1 MSYAIDSDSVVVSSS
16 ALPTGAATSALQTS
30 GGQKTQIVDG
40 SGNVIDAGVH
50 ASGDYHLSTQVVQ
63 DVLADDNN
71 SSTTN
76 LAGPNFTFTGTA
88 TSTLG
93 VAAIQVS
100 LKTNVN
106 CTVYVD
112 QSPDTT
118 PNWDITDTFTYNSA
132 SGGASWTVQAVNS
145 YVRVRVVGA
154 GASSYF
160 RLQTALCPIVEAL
173 PRAPD
178 NQGLRVS
185 IRGLR
190 DQFGFQGQFTPIKD
204 LRVSQPYRLV
214 GTSFTGTTID
224 SNFWTAASNGT
235 SAAVTQ
241 ANTKLTLTSGTS
253 AAGYATVQS
262 ARQARFIFAHPH
274 MWRGAV
280 RLPDTTEADVTRRWG
295 CFNAA
300 GGPPTVPV
308 DGFWFECAPD
318 GTLSVNWRN
327 NSGTI
332 QTVSSGSFNGDVSAY
347 TLDTNVH
354 AYEIIHFVMGTWFY
368 IDNVLIHTVLPTTDN
383 MSSTYTLR
391 SSFSCVN
398 GASGG
403 ESGQLEVWATV
414 IMRLGRD
421 MTAPAYY
428 YFANGTTAGVN
439 LKIGSGSVHK
449 VLILNGT
456 TNSVITLSD
465 STSATTPT
473 ILAHTVSATLT
484 SLPITLDLGGL
495 QFFEGLR
502 LTVATQNA
510 QLLIIY
516 E

>member
-1 MSYAIDSDSVVVSSS
+1 MGYSLTDKDALLGGS
-16 ALPTGAATSALQTS
+16 A
-30 GGQKTQIVDG
+30 KTQIVDS
-40 SGNVIDAGVH
+40 SGNVIDSGVH

-63 DVLADDNN
+63 DVLADANN

-76 LAGPNFTFTGTA
+76 LAGPSFTFTGTS

-93 VAAIQVS
+93 VAGIQVS

-106 CTVYVD
+106 ATVYVD
-112 QSPDTT
+112 QSPEGT
-118 PNWDITDTFTYNSA
+118 NWDITDTFAYNTST
-132 SGGASWTVQAVNS
+132 GGASWTVQAVNS

-154 GASSYF
+154 AASSYF

-185 IRGLR
+185 VRGLR

-204 LRVSQPYRLV
+204 LRVTQPYRLV
-214 GTSFTGTTID
+214 GVGFAGTTVD
-224 SNFWTAASNGT
+224 SVFWTAASNGT

-253 AAGYATVQS
+253 AAGYATAIS
-262 ARQARFIFAHPH
+262 AMPARFIFAHPH

-280 RLPDTTEADVTRRWG
+280 RIPDTTEADVTRRWG

-300 GGPPTVPV
+300 GGPPIVPV
-308 DGFWFECAPD
+308 DGFWFECSEA
-318 GTLSVNWRN
+318 GVLSVNWRN

-368 IDNVLIHTVLPTTDN
+368 IDNVLIHQVTPTTDN

-391 SSFSCVN
+391 SAFTCVN
-398 GASGG
+398 GATGG

-421 MTAPAYY
+421 LTAPHYY
-428 YFANGTTAGVN
+428 YHALGTTAGTQ
-439 LKIGSGSVHK
+439 LKIGPGSLHRV
-449 VLILNGT
+449 VILGGA
-456 TNSVITLSD
+456 TNAVITISD
-465 STSATTPT
+465 STSAATPVMM
-473 ILAHTVSATLT
+473 AHTISNTLT
-484 SLPITLDLGGL
+484 SIPITLDFGGI
-495 QFFEGLR
+495 QFYDGLR
-502 LTVATQNA
+502 LTVSAANA
-510 QLLIIY
+510 QLTVIY